1 MLSLLLMKRA
11 LANKMKRIKYRIRML
26 KRAVR
31 FFFQRM
37 TRGWDDSELWSLD
50 YSLGKLIATRLR
62 LFANNTKSFPANM
75 TEQEWAITLNKM
87 CEAFE
92 YYGSEER
99 WSGDEGAYISKHQ
112 EGLDLFAKHYGNL
125 WS

>member
-1 MLSLLLMKRA
+1 MKWK
-11 LANKMKRIKYRIRML
+11 LPNKMKKIKYRIRML
-26 KRAVR
+26 KRAIR

-50 YSLGKLIATRLR
+50 YSLARLISPRLQ
-62 LFANNTKSFPANM
+62 LFARNTKSFPGNM
-75 TEQEWAITLNKM
+75 TEQEWSIILNKM
-87 CEAFE
+87 CESFE

-99 WSGDEGAYISKHQ
+99 WSGDEGADINKYQ
-112 EGLDLFAKHYGNL
+112 EGLDLFAKHYGHL